1 MKGRCI
7 KMGKTIAEK
16 ILSAHG
22 KREVYAGEI
31 IIADLDF
38 CMGQDGTSGIIID
51 SFKNM
56 QIDKVFD
63 PARCIMII
71 DHSAPSPLMGIS
83 AVHKKM
89 RNFVK
94 EQGIIL
100 CDVGCGVCHQLLP
113 EEGLVVPGDL
123 VIGADSHTCTY
134 GAINVFSTGMG
145 STDVAAGFAT
155 GKNWFKVPETIKFN
169 CFGKWPKG
177 IYSKDLILY
186 IIGDIS
192 ANGATYKAGEF
203 IGEAITAL
211 SVEARF
217 TISNMV
223 IEMGAKCGIM
233 LADQKVC
240 KWVKEHS
247 RRNFFPVEPDND
259 ANYSDIKEYDVSKL
273 EPQIAKPHQVD
284 NVSPIGEVVGTCI
297 EQGFLGTCT
306 NGRLEDLEIAAGILK
321 GKKIHPDVRFIVA
334 PSSRHVY
341 LEAIKTGILESLIE
355 AGAVIVSPGCGPC
368 VGTHNG
374 VPSDGEKIISTANRN
389 FKGRMGNP
397 NAEIYLASPATVAS
411 SVIEGKIADPRK
423 YLKT

>member
-1 MKGRCI
+1 
-7 KMGKTIAEK
+7 MGKTIAEK
-16 ILSAHG
+16 ILSLHSG
-22 KREVYAGEI
+22 REVHTGEI
-31 IIADLDF
+31 VIADLDF
-38 CMGQDGTSGIIID
+38 CMGQDGTSGILID
-51 SFKNM
+51 SLRSM
-56 QIDKVFD
+56 EIQKVFD
-63 PARCIMII
+63 PKKCAMII
-71 DHSAPSPLMGIS
+71 DHSAPSPVREVS

-89 RNFVK
+89 RNFAK

-100 CDVGCGVCHQLLP
+100 YDIGYGVCHQLLP
-113 EEGLVVPGDL
+113 EEGLVLPGNL

-177 IYSKDLILY
+177 VYSKDLILY

-192 ANGATYKAGEF
+192 AKGATYKSCEF
-203 IGEAITAL
+203 VGEAINTL
-211 SVEARF
+211 EVEARF
-217 TISNMV
+217 TISNMA

-233 LADQKVC
+233 LVDQKVC
-240 KWVKEHS
+240 KWVAEHS
-247 RRNFFPVEPDND
+247 KKDFSPVEPDKD
-259 ANYSDIKEYDVSKL
+259 AKYFDIKEYDVSKL
-273 EPQIAKPHQVD
+273 VPQVAKPHTVD
-284 NVSPIGEVVGTCI
+284 NVSPIGEVEGI
-297 EQGFLGTCT
+297 YIQQGFLGTCT
-306 NGRLEDLEIAAGILK
+306 NGRLEDLEIAAGVLSDK
-321 GKKIHPDVRFIVA
+321 AVHPDVRFIVA
-334 PSSRHVY
+334 PSSRSIY
-341 LEAIKTGILESLIE
+341 LEAIRKGILQILIE

-374 VPSDGEKIISTANRN
+374 VPSDGEKVISTANRN

-411 SVIEGKIADPRK
+411 SVIEGKITDPRK